1 MKKTILFFLV
11 FTLAFA
17 LLASCEVK
25 EDPNDNSSET
35 VVEESTDNSYKD
47 EKGLYQSKLPVKD
60 WDEKEFKILVRGETF
75 DTYQSEDF
83 TTNST
88 LYGDLLNDA
97 VSDRNNYVEEKF
109 NVKLVVYKSDSI
121 DSDIR
126 NEAAASTG
134 EYHAIM
140 PALNACAVY
149 AQNGYL
155 YDLNEISNFDLDAPW
170 WDKRANE
177 AFTIGGKLYFTT
189 GDITILNKVN
199 APSILFNKDMIHE
212 YGLEN
217 PYDLVNS
224 HKWTF
229 DKMVEMAKSV
239 TQINTP
245 DGSISPNNI
254 YGLLTANG
262 DALVFY
268 GAAGE
273 KLCEKDTNDL
283 PYLSLGNERS
293 ITVAQKVL
301 STLQAGEWAVLAQEF
316 EAPIWDTSF
325 AYFHEGRVLFRPSVF
340 SATTKARQRSELM
353 FGILPLPLWAENQEK
368 YNSYCDVVN
377 VAGLAIMKTCPDI
390 EFATYMIEMYAA
402 EAKNVITP
410 AYYEVNLRYKDTTDE
425 ESLEMLDIIFENIV
439 YDVGRTYN
447 FGRISYLISE
457 LMTEKSADVV
467 SKLDSAKDSIINEID
482 KTISNFSFD

>member
-140 PALNACAVY
+140 PALTSCAVY

-155 YDLNEISNFDLDAPW
+155 LDLRDIPNFDLDAPW
-170 WDKRANE
+170 WDDRATNS
-177 AFTIGGKLYFTT
+177 FSIDGKVYFTT
-189 GDITILNKVN
+189 GDITILNKVCT
-199 APSILFNKDMIHE
+199 PSILFNKDMIHE

-229 DKMVEMAKSV
+229 DKMVEMAKFV

-245 DGSISPNNI
+245 DGSISPDNN
-254 YGLLTANG
+254 YGLLTSNG

-273 KLCEKDTNDL
+273 KLCEKDTDDL

-293 ITVAQKVL
+293 ITIAQKVL
-301 STLQAGEWAVLAQEF
+301 STLQTGEWAVFAEKF
-316 EAPIWDTSF
+316 EQPIWDTSF
-325 AYFHEGRVLFRPSVF
+325 AYFHDGRVLFRPSAF
-340 SATTKARQRSELM
+340 SATTKARQRSELL
-353 FGILPLPLWAENQEK
+353 FGILPLPLWSETQEN
-368 YNSYCDVVN
+368 YLSYCGVAQ
-377 VAGLAIMKTCPDI
+377 VAGLAIMKTCTDV
-390 EFATYMIEMYAA
+390 EFASYMVEMFAA
-402 EAKNVITP
+402 AAKNTITP
-410 AYYEVNLRYKDTTDE
+410 AYYELNLRYKDTTDE
-425 ESLEMLDIIFENIV
+425 ESLEMLDIIFDNIV
-439 YDVGRTYN
+439 YDIGNVYSFGTVGSLFN
-447 FGRISYLISE
+447 S
-457 LMTEKSADVV
+457 LMVERSADIV

-482 KTISNFSFD
+482 QTILNFSFD